1 MALQIKGTYI
11 RIAWVVFLF
20 LVICGLFSAI
30 SNKKKASVD
39 QLKVNINPIDGEFA
53 MLTSQEVD
61 NELVKTL
68 GINVKGVPVG
78 KLDLERI
85 EAVVKT
91 NPYVKDA
98 DVYVNTNNQLEV
110 NLTQKIPILRV
121 MDNNGNQYYLDDLG
135 AKIPISKHYSPRVLI
150 VSGGLPPYQS
160 DFQTAGKSMLSNVF
174 LLTKYINEHEFWKA
188 MIDQIHV
195 NGVGDILLIPQIGQQ
210 KILFGNIEN
219 IDEKFHR
226 LELFYK
232 EAMSTVGWNKY
243 EILDVRFKGQVVCK

>member
-1 MALQIKGTYI
+1 MAVQVKGTYI
-11 RIAWVVFLF
+11 RVAWVVFIL
-20 LVICGLFSAI
+20 LVIYGLISAVA
-30 SNKKKASVD
+30 NKKHAGVEE
-39 QLKVNINPIDGEFA
+39 LKVNIEPIDGEFA
-53 MLTSQEVD
+53 LLTSQEVD

-78 KLDLERI
+78 KLDLDRI
-85 EAVVKT
+85 EAVVKA

-98 DVYVNTNNQLEV
+98 NVFVNANNQLEV
-110 NLTQKIPILRV
+110 NIEQKNPILRV
-121 MDNNGNQYYLDDLG
+121 MDTNGNQYYLDKFG

-150 VSGGLPPYQS
+150 ASGGLPQYQA
-160 DFQTAGKSMLSNVF
+160 DFLANGHNMLSNVF
-174 LLTKYINEHEFWKA
+174 ELTNFINENEFWKA

-195 NGVGDILLIPQIGQQ
+195 NGVGDIMLIPQIGQQ

-219 IDEKFHR
+219 KEEKFHR

-232 EAMSTVGWNKY
+232 EGMSTVGWSKY